1 MRSTA
6 KYLSGILVV
15 LAAGMASADVLVLR
29 DGTRLEGRVEA
40 VGNNRDRVAFISG
53 NGRIEITRDR
63 ITEIIEESDAQDW
76 THVGNQFLRARNHS
90 AAVQMYQRAL
100 EADSEFGPARDGMAE
115 AQAAIA
121 AQQDER
127 VRQLQE
133 AVGAQLEQISTML
146 EKEAYDEARYQR
158 AERDLNQILDS
169 DASDQ
174 QRVTAQ
180 RLMLDLFL
188 KWGFAR
194 YDRLDSAGAEERYLR
209 VLEMDPNNNEARD
222 ALLRIWRNDPTKKP
236 QVLEAYQA
244 KLREEP
250 NNLEFN
256 RIVGD
261 MLYEAQ
267 RYEESIPMLTKVES
281 APRFA
286 NQGYTA
292 KLRNAY
298 QGAIMDARDRRNL
311 EKAISLMEQQ
321 LQIFPNMDT
330 TELTVL
336 RYDLAKSRLAPD
348 DWESRGALVGR
359 LQEIGLTQMAAREA
373 ELVLRYDPENQAANA
388 VLREQAVRELQEVQA
403 AMQMGQFLV
412 ARSSASNFM
421 RSHSRYPDLLQQA
434 QELFNLADI
443 EAKKQQQANRQM
455 AEQIATRGL
464 QYYQEAQRFVQLMS
478 DTNVRSDARPISF
491 KQEAITLT
499 QRSITHMEE
508 ALRIDPTLGGM
519 DGMDLNA
526 RLRDARVLYNG
537 LTDRP
542 TPLPRQRNR

>member
-1 MRSTA
+1 MRRTA
-6 KYLSGILVV
+6 GYISALLMLVTAGP
-15 LAAGMASADVLVLR
+15 AAADVLVLK
-29 DGTRLEGRVEA
+29 DGTRLEGRVEPA
-40 VGNNRDRVAFISG
+40 GNNRDRVAFISG
-53 NGRIEITRDR
+53 NGRLEMGRDR

-90 AAVQMYQRAL
+90 AAVQMFQRAL
-100 EADSEFGPARDGMAE
+100 EADSEFAPAREGMAE

-133 AVGAQLEQISTML
+133 TIGAQLEQISTML

-169 DASDQ
+169 DASEQ
-174 QRVTAQ
+174 QKLTAQ

-209 VLEMDPNNNEARD
+209 VLEMDPDNAEARD
-222 ALLRIWRNDPTKKP
+222 ALLRIWRNDPTKKD
-236 QVLEAYQA
+236 QVLEAYQS
-244 KLREEP
+244 KLADEP
-250 NNLEFN
+250 NNLEYN

-261 MLYEAQ
+261 MLYEAR
-267 RYEESIPMLTKVES
+267 RYEESIPHLKMVEA
-281 APRFA
+281 APRYA
-286 NQGYTA
+286 NQGYTT

-298 QGAIMDARDRRNL
+298 QGSIMAARDSGNL
-311 EKAISLMEQQ
+311 EKAIALMEQQ
-321 LQIFPNMDT
+321 LQIYPNMDT

-373 ELVLRYDPENQAANA
+373 ELVLRYDPENKPANA
-388 VLREQAVRELQEVQA
+388 VLREQAVRQLQEIQV
-403 AMQMGQFLV
+403 AMQTGQYLV
-412 ARSSASNFM
+412 ARSSASSFM
-421 RSHSRYPDLLQQA
+421 RTHSRYPDLLQQA
-434 QELFNLADI
+434 QELYNVADI
-443 EAKKQQQANRQM
+443 EAKKQQEANRQM
-455 AEQIATRGL
+455 AEQIATRGI
-464 QYYQEAQRFVQLMS
+464 QYYQEAQRYVQLMT
-478 DTNVRSDARPISF
+478 DTNVRSDTRPISY
-491 KQEAITLT
+491 KQEAITLS
-499 QRSITHMEE
+499 QRAITHMEE
-508 ALRIDPTLGGM
+508 ALRIDPSLGGM

-542 TPLPRQRNR
+542 TSLPRQRNR